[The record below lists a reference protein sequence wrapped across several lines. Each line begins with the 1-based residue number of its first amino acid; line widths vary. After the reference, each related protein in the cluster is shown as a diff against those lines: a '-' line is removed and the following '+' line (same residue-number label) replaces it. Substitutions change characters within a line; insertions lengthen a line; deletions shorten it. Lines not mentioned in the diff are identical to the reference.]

1 MGDRQPLG
9 ERPGAVRDLSF
20 LGATGR
26 YVPASE
32 VREPEVVDPARQ
44 RTLAAWTARL
54 IPAAGTWP
62 GADEI
67 GAAAYVDAAI
77 ATAPAAR
84 QTVLRAID
92 RLEVLAAAAG
102 HPGFAAAPTESQDR
116 ILREVSTDPELGP
129 GFQQVLELTYEA
141 YYRDPRVCDVMRERT
156 GFDSR
161 LPHLG
166 SAMEPFDESLL
177 DRVAKL
183 PPHYRQI
190 EVEA

>member
-1 MGDRQPLG
+1 MGDP
-9 ERPGAVRDLSF
+9 F
-20 LGATGR
+20 LGAAGR

-32 VREPEVVDPARQ
+32 VRAPEVVDPARQ

-54 IPAAGTWP
+54 IPAAGAWP
-62 GADEI
+62 GADEV

-77 ATAPAAR
+77 GTTPASR

-92 RLEVLAAAAG
+92 RLDLLAAEAGHLSFADGPTEMQDRFLRDLAAESDLAAA
-102 HPGFAAAPTESQDR
+102 
-116 ILREVSTDPELGP
+116 
-129 GFQQVLELTYEA
+129 FQQVLELTYEA

-166 SAMEPFDESLL
+166 SEMEPFDESLL
-177 DRVAKL
+177 ERVAKL
-183 PPHYRQI
+183 PPHYRQ
-190 EVEA
+190 VAP